1 MKYNKWFK
9 TKDDK
14 LVLVRNAV
22 VEDAVAVTELS
33 NNNYLNSPFLS
44 KGLEDPGDNVEGISS
59 YIEDLLPEKREAFLV
74 ALINDRVVGFAHL
87 DGCGSRRK
95 MLHRCEI
102 ALGVDIGFRN
112 QGVGL
117 CLMKALL
124 TLAKEAAYEQVE
136 LNVIEDNVLGV
147 SLYKTCGF
155 EATGKLPHAF
165 KYDDGR
171 YGDFLQMV
179 CMLDKL

>member
-1 MKYNKWFK
+1 MEYNKRFK
-9 TKDDK
+9 TKDNR

-22 VEDAVAVTELS
+22 VNDAVAVTELS

-44 KGLEDPGDNVEGISS
+44 KGPEDPGDSIEGISS

-74 ALINDRVVGFAHL
+74 ALIDDRVVGFAHL

-102 ALGVDIGFRN
+102 ALGVDIAFRN
-112 QGVGL
+112 QGVGH
-117 CLMKALL
+117 CLMEALL

-136 LNVIEDNVLGV
+136 LNVIEDNVYAV
-147 SLYKTCGF
+147 SLYKSCGF
-155 EATGKLPHAF
+155 EVTGKLPHAF
-165 KYDDGR
+165 KYDDES
-171 YGDFLQMV
+171 YGDYLQMV
-179 CMLDKL
+179 CNLE

>member
-1 MKYNKWFK
+1 MEYHERFI
-9 TKDDK
+9 TKDNK
-14 LVLVRNAV
+14 LVFIRNAV
-22 VEDAVAVTELS
+22 VSDAVAVTELS
-33 NNNYLNSPFLS
+33 NKNYLDSPFLS
-44 KGLEDPGDNVEGISS
+44 RGPEDPGDSIEEIIS

-74 ALINDRVVGFAHL
+74 ALIDDRVVGFAHL
-87 DGCGSRRK
+87 DGCGTRRK

-102 ALGVDIGFRN
+102 SLGVDIAFRN
-112 QGVGL
+112 QGIGH

-155 EATGKLPHAF
+155 ETTGKIPHAF
-165 KYDDGR
+165 KYDDGS

-179 CMLDKL
+179 CKLE